1 MRDAR
6 CANADR
12 IRGVGLRLSALVA
25 CLLVPASIAAQD
37 QRWEIESYGGMVAA
51 QSASGGD
58 LTLPAAGAPLVTSN
72 PIFPTRETPSWFF
85 GDGATLLNGVIA
97 AFDRSVRIVPLDAA
111 FGSLESSRVAVF
123 GVRVRRRLSARYAL
137 ELSVDGQATS
147 GIGADA
153 VPAIVE
159 ASRASFTTAFN
170 DLLATGPF
178 TGASVVTNAST
189 QKGSRRDIALT
200 GALVRTF
207 RPSRALALYVTAGGG
222 VIAGSGSLPSASL
235 DARYRFSVLGE
246 LPIDETD
253 RVSFRYARRAA
264 LVGVLGGG
272 LRRDLSTAWALRI
285 DARVL
290 VGPDTTRVF
299 LDAQPS
305 SVRGVPAGF
314 VESFTNPGVQF
325 SNDPSTGRRSS
336 LGGAGLQGVEV
347 FSGGFQARTL
357 VTMGFARRF

>member
-1 MRDAR
+1 M
-6 CANADR
+6 
-12 IRGVGLRLSALVA
+12 LLA

-37 QRWEIESYGGMVAA
+37 RRWEVEVYGGMVAA
-51 QSASGGD
+51 QSASTGS
-58 LTLPAAGAPLVTSN
+58 LTLPPAGGPLVTSN

-85 GDGATLLNGVIA
+85 GDGAALLNGVNR
-97 AFDRSVRIVPLDAA
+97 AFDRAARIVPLDAA
-111 FGSLESSRVAVF
+111 IGPLESSRVPVL
-123 GVRVRRRLSARYAL
+123 GVRVRRGLSARYAL
-137 ELSVDGQATS
+137 ELSVDAQAS
-147 GIGADA
+147 PGIRADA
-153 VPAIVE
+153 VPEIVD
-159 ASRASFTTAFN
+159 ASRASFTTAFT

-178 TGASVVTNAST
+178 AGASVVANAST
-189 QKGSRRDIALT
+189 QEGSRRDIALT

-207 RPSRALALYVTAGGG
+207 RPSRALAPYVTVGAG
-222 VIAGSGSLPSASL
+222 VIAGTGSLPSASL

-264 LVGVLGGG
+264 FAGVLGGG
-272 LRRDLSTAWALRI
+272 LRRDLSSVWALRI

-290 VGPDTTRVF
+290 LGPDTTRVF

-314 VESFTNPGVQF
+314 IESFTNPGVQF
-325 SNDPSTGRRSS
+325 SNDPSTGRRSTLS
-336 LGGAGLQGVEV
+336 GPGLQEFEV

-357 VTMGFARRF
+357 VTVSFGRKF